1 MIGKIKFVLNAV
13 AYGLAAALV
22 IILLS
27 PELRNKLGLNTL
39 TENVIRPQAM
49 SFSYAVKEAAPA
61 VVNIYSVASMRPGTN
76 TPEVFDDL
84 GSGVI
89 MTSNGHILT
98 NYHVVDRAE
107 SILVDLQ
114 DGRQFNAE
122 VIGLD
127 KVTDLALLKIDAVNL
142 PTIPQQADLE
152 PQVGDIVLAIG
163 NPLNFGQ
170 TITQGIISATSKKRP
185 GSSYVDFIQMD
196 AAINIG
202 NSGGALVNSQGKLV
216 GINTAAQGSLGV
228 QGIFFAIPYKLA
240 KSVMDKLMA
249 YGEVTR
255 GYLGIS
261 GEQINQYGQPV
272 RTQIEPVAGVL
283 VTEVDPFGPG
293 WASGLRRGD
302 IVLALNGKQVVS
314 IMHMSAMVENMEP
327 GTQITLDVSRDKR
340 VEQFTVT
347 IGKLGEA

>member
-1 MIGKIKFVLNAV
+1 MLSKLKFILNAV

-22 IILLS
+22 VILLS
-27 PELRNKLGLNTL
+27 PELRNNLGLNAL
-39 TENVIRPQAM
+39 TNNVIRPNAM
-49 SFSYAVKEAAPA
+49 SFAYAVKQAAPA

-76 TPEVFDDL
+76 QPAVIDDL

-127 KVTDLALLKIDAVNL
+127 KATDLALLKIAANNL
-142 PTIPQQADLE
+142 PTIPQDPNIE

-163 NPLNFGQ
+163 NPLNWGQ

-202 NSGGALVNSQGKLV
+202 NSGGALVNSQGTLV
-216 GINTAAQGSLGV
+216 GINTAAQGTAGV

-240 KSVMDKLMA
+240 KAVMDKLLV

-255 GYLGIS
+255 GYLGMS
-261 GEQINQYGQPV
+261 GEQINQFGQPV
-272 RTQIEPVAGVL
+272 RTQIEPIAGVL
-283 VTEVDPFGPG
+283 ITEVDPFGPAWTG
-293 WASGLRRGD
+293 GLRPGD
-302 IVLALNGKQVVS
+302 IVLALNGRQVVS
-314 IMHMSAMVENMEP
+314 ITHMSSLVENMEP
-327 GTQITLDVSRDKR
+327 GTEITLDISRNKKIQKIDI
-340 VEQFTVT
+340 TV
-347 IGKLGEA
+347 GKLGES